1 MMALPPAFMR
11 GGDQAKRGRG
21 EYMKHNKDN
30 EKYAQSLRKEMTP
43 WERKL
48 WYLFLK
54 DYPIRFQRQKCIDNF
69 IVDFYCYKAK
79 IVIELDGGGHYE
91 PEAEQYDQ
99 KRTEVLKDYGLKVL
113 QFCTRHL
120 PIRPAVR
127 TGARTESLG
136 LSHSLSRLTHFVHNW
151 LPPGSSNILGNGP
164 PEGLCTSPSFCLE
177 PFLPAFFIQMSPCKA

>member
-1 MMALPPAFMR
+1 
-11 GGDQAKRGRG
+11 
-21 EYMKHNKDN
+21 MKHNKDN

-113 QFCTRHL
+113 RFCNTD
-120 PIRPAVR
+120 IDKKFYSV
-127 TGARTESLG
+127 
-136 LSHSLSRLTHFVHNW
+136 
-151 LPPGSSNILGNGP
+151 
-164 PEGLCTSPSFCLE
+164 CTVIDDE
-177 PFLPAFFIQMSPCKA
+177 VKNRI